1 MSKDNDEEKGIKV
14 WIFISIAVGLFII
27 SLGTYILNF
36 YGQSISKSS
45 ADWGTFGDFIGGTLN
60 PMLAFLSF
68 IALLH
73 TIKLQSK
80 ELSLSRK
87 ELAET
92 QKATRDSATALEAQS
107 ESIKLQNFENT
118 FFNMLDLHNKIVDSI
133 TIKEGLCLDNSSLKG
148 RINYSPEDQVLKGRE
163 AIKDIYR
170 KVDSYCKVSKDIR
183 KFNKAYDAT
192 HDAYQ
197 SYIGHYFGNI
207 YQTLKLISKSKE
219 IKKIKDKKKYSNL
232 FRAQFSSEE
241 LKLLFYHC
249 TGKIGSVK
257 FKSLVEEFQFF
268 EHLVIEEINDN
279 FSFIIKTS
287 IYDLNAFG
295 ENKEVIKS
303 YKEKENEKQ
312 EKIINQLLEDE
323 DKHTTD
329 LYIINQVLIHYF
341 QRKDLEKLKEYIQKA
356 EEVIKKTNNT
366 LDKRYMNPYLILR
379 KEIKEEFPEIKPSSP
394 KLQ

>member
-1 MSKDNDEEKGIKV
+1 MSKDSIEEKGIRI

-27 SLGTYILNF
+27 SLGTYIYNF
-36 YGQSISKSS
+36 YEQSISKSS
-45 ADWGTFGDFIGGTLN
+45 ADWGTFGDFMGGTLN

-68 IALLH
+68 IALLY

-92 QKATRDSATALEAQS
+92 RKATQDSADALKAQS

-118 FFNMLDLHNKIVDSI
+118 FFNMLDLHNKIVDSL
-133 TIKEGLCLDNSSLKG
+133 TIEEGLTIQNNRLKKKVNSST
-148 RINYSPEDQVLKGRE
+148 SSQVLKGRE
-163 AIKDIYR
+163 AIKEIYSKIDIF
-170 KVDSYCKVSKDIR
+170 CKYSNGSR
-183 KFNKAYDAT
+183 KFNKYYDAT
-192 HDAYQ
+192 HDVYQ

-207 YQTLKLISKSKE
+207 YQILKLISESKE
-219 IKKIKDKKKYSNL
+219 IKDKKKYSNL

-257 FKSLVEEFQFF
+257 FKSLIEEFQFF
-268 EHLVIEEINDN
+268 EHLVIEEINTN
-279 FSFIIKTS
+279 FSFIIRTS

-295 ENKEVIKS
+295 ENKEVINS
-303 YKEKENEKQ
+303 YKEKEDKGQ
-312 EKIINQLLEDE
+312 ENRINHLLEYENKHPMDLDTINQLL
-323 DKHTTD
+323 KH
-329 LYIINQVLIHYF
+329 F
-341 QRKDLEKLKEYIQKA
+341 FEKKDIEKLKEYIQKA
-356 EEVIKKTNNT
+356 EKIIKKDDKVIHPNYTNFYSSI
-366 LDKRYMNPYLILR
+366 KG
-379 KEIKEEFPEIKPSSP
+379 EIEEEFPEIKPSSP